1 MSTRGATP
9 TATSPSATSWSWQ
22 WRGWASWPVSPL
34 VLGAAALAV
43 AIDVVSAW
51 LAEPDWYLG
60 RILMSPALPVAL
72 LLVAAVGP
80 MRVGFSRASLRA
92 WRELLVVGG
101 VAIGAGSIAYA
112 RSIARWPEVIGVVV
126 TAAGEEVVYRL
137 GAVLLVGAACARLA
151 GRDWRDTAKWGSG
164 PVLGGLVGGALVFSA
179 LPGHVDQMRGV
190 GTALPFASLAVLL
203 GYAALR
209 TGSILPGVVVHVLL
223 DFAAIAFFADAMP
236 ASLRVLVASVLLGA
250 ITLGTLVAGRRLGL
264 RRRIPH
270 VIDLR
275 DVDDEHQ
282 DIAEH
287 SDPVSR
293 ATAAT
298 TSASA
303 SLPT

>member
-1 MSTRGATP
+1 MSTRRA
-9 TATSPSATSWSWQ
+9 PSGVETSWSWQ

-34 VLGAAALAV
+34 ALAAAALAV

-51 LAEPDWYLG
+51 LAEPEWYLG

-72 LLVAAVGP
+72 VLVAAIGP
-80 MRVGFSRASLRA
+80 ARVGFARASLRA

-112 RSIARWPEVIGVVV
+112 RSIARWPEVVGVVV

-137 GAVLLVGAACARLA
+137 GAVLLVGAVCARLV
-151 GRDWRDTAKWGSG
+151 GRDWRDTATWGSG

-179 LPGHVDQMRGV
+179 LPGHVDQMQGI

-209 TGSILPGVVVHVLL
+209 TGSILPGIVVHVLL
-223 DFAAIAFFADAMP
+223 DFAAIAFFADAMS
-236 ASLRVLVASVLLGA
+236 AAARVLVASVLLGA

-264 RRRIPH
+264 RRRVPN

-275 DVDDEHQ
+275 DAADHRDDVT
-282 DIAEH
+282 DDAFLTRP
-287 SDPVSR
+287 S
-293 ATAAT
+293 TA
-298 TSASA
+298 SVSA